1 MLCLALFSMKSDPFL
16 LVVLK
21 NNMTFFVK
29 KMSYYLQIA
38 RKALLLSPSSSPG
51 GGIGRRAGLKIQC
64 PLKTCGFDS
73 RPGYKNSL
81 LIS

>member
-38 RKALLLSPSSSPG
+38 RKALLLS
-51 GGIGRRAGLKIQC
+51 RLQA
-64 PLKTCGFDS
+64 
-73 RPGYKNSL
+73 
-81 LIS
+81 